1 MLHYIIIGAF
11 IAFIIV
17 IQILSFSS
25 NLKRMQLFKNTFG
38 IPNSKKSQSFFISK
52 DSTTNYVNGVVFRGS
67 KNAILERI
75 LASINKYLAN
85 NRANVIDF
93 QLLKDTVDRNCDSVE
108 EDINTQTPIPLYLG
122 LAGTMFGIIVGI
134 GFMWLTGSLN
144 ALLQQGSESAGLA
157 AEGIATLLSCVAV
170 AMLASI
176 VGLGLTTYCSFYF
189 KSCKLQLEEQ
199 KNDFLTWMQAN
210 LLPALSVDS
219 SDTLMHLTMNL
230 MRFNE
235 TFAQNTAN
243 LKKVLEGVNV
253 SYDKQA
259 EIIENIRTMNFRQM
273 AQANVTV
280 LKQLEE
286 STTKLEDFNKY
297 LLAIR
302 GYTDTIQKFN
312 QQFHDEESRLGVLE
326 EIRDFFHE
334 EFTQISQ
341 RKAEMA
347 KAVSNVDD
355 ELRKSLSRLSE
366 GVENSKGDLSKS
378 VSDVNDILIDS
389 LKELKEYS
397 QLQLEEIKKTLGE
410 QSEMFKIFLQ
420 EQQQAFREVN
430 SEMQGELKNQLSTL
444 PQTSRQL
451 AMLGTLPQQ
460 LREVANLVIQS
471 NELMANR
478 VATVVSGKEV
488 DVNGKRKWSIIDI
501 LKYSFLGIGF
511 IALIIIAINNLL
523 EMLA

>member
-1 MLHYIIIGAF
+1 MLHYIIIGTF

-17 IQILSFSS
+17 IQLWSFFS
-25 NLKRMQLFKNTFG
+25 NLKRMHMFKNTFG
-38 IPNSKKSQSFFISK
+38 IPKSKKLQTFYISK
-52 DSTTNYVNGVVFRGS
+52 DSTTNYVNGVAFRGN
-67 KNAILERI
+67 KNSILDRI

-176 VGLGLTTYCSFYF
+176 VGLGLTTCCSYYF

-230 MRFNE
+230 MKFND

-243 LKKVLEGVNV
+243 LRKVLEGVNV

-259 EIIENIRTMNFRQM
+259 AIIENIRNLNIPQM

-280 LKQLEE
+280 LKQFEE
-286 STTKLEDFNKY
+286 STSKLDDFNKY

-334 EFTQISQ
+334 EFTQIGQ

-347 KAVSNVDD
+347 KVVSNVDD

-366 GVENSKGDLSKS
+366 GVNNSKGDLSKS
-378 VSDVNDILIDS
+378 VSDINDILIDS
-389 LKELKEYS
+389 LKELKDYS
-397 QLQLEEIKKTLGE
+397 QVQLEEIKKTFGE
-410 QSEMFKIFLQ
+410 QSELFKMFLQ
-420 EQQQAFREVN
+420 EQQQAFQNVN
-430 SEMQGELKNQLSTL
+430 SEMQDELKSQLSTL

-460 LREVANLVIQS
+460 MREVAHLIIQS
-471 NELMANR
+471 NELTVNR
-478 VATVVSGKEV
+478 LASAVSGNEV
-488 DVNGKRKWSIIDI
+488 DDNGKRKITLINI
-501 LKYSFLGIGF
+501 LKYLFLGIAF

>member
-1 MLHYIIIGAF
+1 M
-11 IAFIIV
+11 
-17 IQILSFSS
+17 
-25 NLKRMQLFKNTFG
+25 FKNTFG
-38 IPNSKKSQSFFISK
+38 IPNSKKSQSFYISK

-67 KNAILERI
+67 KNAILVKI

-176 VGLGLTTYCSFYF
+176 VGLGLTTYCSYYF

-259 EIIENIRTMNFRQM
+259 EIIENIRNMNFRQM

-286 STTKLEDFNKY
+286 STSKLEDFNKY

-312 QQFHDEESRLGVLE
+312 QQFHEEESRLGVLE
-326 EIRDFFHE
+326 EIRNFFHE

-389 LKELKEYS
+389 LKELKDYS
-397 QLQLEEIKKTLGE
+397 QLQLEEIKKTLSE
-410 QSEMFKIFLQ
+410 QSGMFKTFLQ
-420 EQQQAFREVN
+420 EQQQTFQEIN
-430 SEMQGELKNQLSTL
+430 SEMRGEFKNQLSTL

-460 LREVANLVIQS
+460 MREVANLIIQS

-488 DVNGKRKWSIIDI
+488 DANGKQKSSYIDI
-501 LKYSFLGIGF
+501 LKYLSLGIVF
-511 IALIIIAINNLL
+511 VALIIIAINNLL

>member
-1 MLHYIIIGAF
+1 
-11 IAFIIV
+11 
-17 IQILSFSS
+17 
-25 NLKRMQLFKNTFG
+25 
-38 IPNSKKSQSFFISK
+38 
-52 DSTTNYVNGVVFRGS
+52 
-67 KNAILERI
+67 
-75 LASINKYLAN
+75 
-85 NRANVIDF
+85 
-93 QLLKDTVDRNCDSVE
+93 
-108 EDINTQTPIPLYLG
+108 
-122 LAGTMFGIIVGI
+122 
-134 GFMWLTGSLN
+134 
-144 ALLQQGSESAGLA
+144 
-157 AEGIATLLSCVAV
+157 
-170 AMLASI
+170 
-176 VGLGLTTYCSFYF
+176 
-189 KSCKLQLEEQ
+189 
-199 KNDFLTWMQAN
+199 
-210 LLPALSVDS
+210 
-219 SDTLMHLTMNL
+219 
-230 MRFNE
+230 
-235 TFAQNTAN
+235 
-243 LKKVLEGVNV
+243 
-253 SYDKQA
+253 
-259 EIIENIRTMNFRQM
+259 MNFRQM

>member
-1 MLHYIIIGAF
+1 MLHYIIIGSF

-17 IQILSFSS
+17 IQLWSFFS
-25 NLKRMQLFKNTFG
+25 NLKRMHMFKNTFG
-38 IPNSKKSQSFFISK
+38 IPKSKKSQTFYISK
-52 DSTTNYVNGVVFRGS
+52 DSTTNYVNGVACRGN
-67 KNAILERI
+67 KNGILDRI

-176 VGLGLTTYCSFYF
+176 VGLGLTTCCSYYF

-230 MRFNE
+230 MRFND

-243 LKKVLEGVNV
+243 LRKVLEGVNV

-259 EIIENIRTMNFRQM
+259 EIIENIRNMNFRQM

-286 STTKLEDFNKY
+286 STSKLDEFNKY
-297 LLAIR
+297 LLAIK

-312 QQFHDEESRLGVLE
+312 QQFQDEESRLGVLE

-334 EFTQISQ
+334 EFTQIGQ

-366 GVENSKGDLSKS
+366 GVNSSKGDLSKS
-378 VSDVNDILIDS
+378 VSDINDILIDS

-397 QLQLEEIKKTLGE
+397 QLQLDEIKKTFGE
-410 QSEMFKIFLQ
+410 QSELFKTFLQ
-420 EQQQAFREVN
+420 QQQQAFQNVN

-460 LREVANLVIQS
+460 MREVANLIIQS
-471 NELMANR
+471 NELTANR
-478 VATVVSGKEV
+478 VASAVSGKEV
-488 DVNGKRKWSIIDI
+488 DDNGKRKNTFIIV

-523 EMLA
+523 EILA

>member
-17 IQILSFSS
+17 VQIWSFSS
-25 NLKRMQLFKNTFG
+25 NLKRMQMFKNTFG
-38 IPNSKKSQSFFISK
+38 IPNSKKTQSFYISK
-52 DSTTNYVNGVVFRGS
+52 DTTTNYVNGVIFRGK

-157 AEGIATLLSCVAV
+157 ADGIATLLSCVAV

-176 VGLGLTTYCSFYF
+176 VGLSLTTYCSFYF

-199 KNDFLTWMQAN
+199 KSDFLTWMQAN

-235 TFAQNTAN
+235 TFAQNTTN
-243 LKKVLEGVNV
+243 LKKVFDGVNV

-259 EIIENIRTMNFRQM
+259 EIIENIRNMNFHQM

-280 LKQLEE
+280 LKQLEQ
-286 STTKLEDFNKY
+286 STQKLEDFNKY

-312 QQFHDEESRLGVLE
+312 EQFHNEESRLGVLV
-326 EIRDFFHE
+326 EIRDFFRS
-334 EFTQISQ
+334 EFTQINQ

-347 KAVSNVDD
+347 KAISNVDD
-355 ELRKSLSRLSE
+355 ELRKSLSSLSE

-389 LKELKEYS
+389 LKELKDYS
-397 QLQLEEIKKTLGE
+397 QLQLDEIKKTLGE
-410 QSEMFKIFLQ
+410 QAQQFKFFID
-420 EQQQAFREVN
+420 EQQRAFQRMN
-430 SEMQGELKNQLSTL
+430 SDMQGEFKAQLATM

-451 AMLGTLPQQ
+451 ATIGTLPQQ
-460 LREVANLVIQS
+460 MKEIAGMIIQS
-471 NELMANR
+471 NEIMANR
-478 VATVVSGKEV
+478 VATVVSGNDV
-488 DVNGKRKWSIIDI
+488 DVNGKRKKSFLDY
-501 LKYSFLGIGF
+501 LKYICVAIGF
-511 IALIIIAINNLL
+511 ASLLIIAINNLL
-523 EMLA
+523 ELLG

>member
-17 IQILSFSS
+17 IQIWSFSS
-25 NLKRMQLFKNTFG
+25 NLKRMKMFKTTFG
-38 IPNSKKSQSFFISK
+38 IPSSRKSQSFFISK

-67 KNAILERI
+67 KNAILDRI

-176 VGLGLTTYCSFYF
+176 VGLVLTTYCSYYF
-189 KSCKLQLEEQ
+189 KSCKLQLEDQ

-230 MRFNE
+230 MRFND

-259 EIIENIRTMNFRQM
+259 EIIENIRNMNFRQM

-420 EQQQAFREVN
+420 EQQQAFRDVN